1 MWALAN
7 NTPYKA
13 LSTWGRDKDGVHEWI
28 VCVKATFDVKDDGRL
43 VLAEEQLEPL
53 RMPEYHGAP
62 GWSSLRFDADL
73 VAMKPTTDVVL
84 NATAY
89 APGGRPSAEFSVT
102 IKVGPIQKSL
112 KVRGD
117 RRWKLGAFG
126 IGPST
131 PEPVVSVPIVY
142 ERAYGG
148 YDRTPPEATR
158 HRLDLRNPIGC
169 GVAADAHAL
178 VGQPVPNFEYPDGG
192 VDKRGPA
199 GFGAIDSFWSP
210 RRELAGTYD
219 DTWVSS
225 RLPLLPAD
233 WSPRALLC
241 APADQQPAAHL
252 RGGEEVEL
260 VNLTPDG
267 RLRFTLPKIHLTFST
282 RTRRR
287 TAEHRARLATVTI
300 EPDHPRVIMS
310 WLTSLTCRTDVE
322 DLDVTAI
329 RELPFL
335 T

>member
-1 MWALAN
+1 M
-7 NTPYKA
+7 
-13 LSTWGRDKDGVHEWI
+13 
-28 VCVKATFDVKDDGRL
+28 KATFDVHADGRL
-43 VLAEEQLEPL
+43 TLAEKQLEPL
-53 RMPEYHGAP
+53 RAPEYRGAP
-62 GWSSLRFDADL
+62 GWSSLRFDADV

-84 NATAY
+84 NGTAY
-89 APGGRPSAEFSVT
+89 APGGRPSTEFSVT
-102 IKVGPIQKSL
+102 MRVGPIEKSL
-112 KVRGD
+112 RVRGE
-117 RRWKLGAFG
+117 RRWKQGAFG

-131 PEPVVSVPIVY
+131 AEPVVSVPIVY

-148 YDRTPPEATR
+148 YDRTAPDPKH
-158 HRLDLRNPIGC
+158 HRLDTRNPVGC
-169 GVAADAHAL
+169 GIAAEADTLIGAA
-178 VGQPVPNFEYPDGG
+178 VPNFEYPDGA
-192 VDKRGPA
+192 VAKRGPA
-199 GFGAIDSFWSP
+199 GFGAIDNFWSP

-219 DTWVSS
+219 DAWRRS

-233 WSPRALLC
+233 WDPRALLC
-241 APADQQPAAHL
+241 SPIDQQPASHL

-282 RTRRR
+282 RIGRRS
-287 TAEHRARLATVTI
+287 AEHRARLATIVI

-310 WLTSLTCRTDVE
+310 WLTTLTCRTDVD